1 LRAKNTKSKTFADQ
15 RGSARVTRFAVEIAN
30 TREARLRE
38 FVWPYFQT

>member
-1 LRAKNTKSKTFADQ
+1 LRAKNTKSKTLLLINAK
-15 RGSARVTRFAVEIAN
+15 RAGNALAVEIAN